1 MSMRDQ
7 FDQLVEAYAS
17 ATEAGDAVAIS
28 SLYTEDAILLT
39 PDNPPI
45 SGRQAIQENYKR
57 ELGDG
62 YKLIIKVLDFKDLGD
77 TAYAVSGWETEDE
90 TGNALELLQRQ
101 SDGSLL
107 LHRECWNVS

>member
-7 FDQLVEAYAS
+7 FDRLVEVYTS
-17 ATEAGDAVAIS
+17 AIEVGDAEAIS
-28 SLYTEDAILLT
+28 SLYTEDAILLA
-39 PDNPPI
+39 PENPPI
-45 SGRQAIQENYKR
+45 SGRQAIQENYRR

-62 YKLIIKVLDFKDLGD
+62 YKMIIKVLDFKDLGD
-77 TAYAVSGWETEDE
+77 TAYAVSAWETEDE
-90 TGNALELLQRQ
+90 SGSALDLLQRQ

>member
-1 MSMRDQ
+1 MRDQ

-90 TGNALELLQRQ
+90 TGNALDLLQRQ

>member
-90 TGNALELLQRQ
+90 AGNALDLLQRQ

>member
-17 ATEAGDAVAIS
+17 ATEAGDAEAIS

-62 YKLIIKVLDFKDLGD
+62 YKLIIKALDFKDLGD

-90 TGNALELLQRQ
+90 TGNALDLLQRQ